1 MRSFIAKRIIT
12 KYYLPLLSLD
22 TSLICAS
29 SSPGLKG
36 WGGMLRLFAMSLQQ
50 RLPTRADTGPNTSGA
65 TWNDLSDFC
74 AKIFLDFCRWWHSPD
89 PRRFRKK
96 FQTFTRPQRTPAIAR
111 LELSSSRT
119 LHGRF
124 TSLLVTCLTMR
135 MVVLMTYLVIEESVD
150 ERRDP
155 DESEHSLV
163 STGQLLTA
171 LQFCVTPD
179 SGCAGWTVLAAIV
192 EDLIITSCWKVVQH
206 FRPVRRFIRT
216 YSLKCIFW
224 ISLKSKTFIP

>member
-1 MRSFIAKRIIT
+1 MIFQISV
-12 KYYLPLLSLD
+12 
-22 TSLICAS
+22 
-29 SSPGLKG
+29 
-36 WGGMLRLFAMSLQQ
+36 Q
-50 RLPTRADTGPNTSGA
+50 RFF
-65 TWNDLSDFC
+65 W
-74 AKIFLDFCRWWHSPD
+74 RWWHSPD
-89 PRRFRKK
+89 PRRFREK

-163 STGQLLTA
+163 SPGQLLTA
-171 LQFCVTPD
+171 LQFCVAPD

-192 EDLIITSCWKVVQH
+192 EDLIITSC
-206 FRPVRRFIRT
+206 
-216 YSLKCIFW
+216 
-224 ISLKSKTFIP
+224 